1 MVCILYAISI
11 YTLCYSIKWTICLA
25 DQWQSLGNQFEIII
39 IFYNSGHSW
48 GTEMRYLTFPVI
60 ISSEFRGNWDYSLE
74 YCTSL
79 SVSSPDF
86 RVVLLFVVDCWLNSV
101 VLLCFACGPT
111 ANIMSSCCL
120 LLNFIGAIFRHV
132 CHWVSVSVS
141 VSPLSIYS
149 SLVSNAFELFC
160 KCWFTVQFWHRCT
173 RM

>member
-86 RVVLLFVVDCWLNSV
+86 RVVLLFCSWL
-101 VLLCFACGPT
+101 LIKLCCSFVFCMWADSKHHELMLS
-111 ANIMSSCCL
+111 AVE
-120 LLNFIGAIFRHV
+120 FYW
-132 CHWVSVSVS
+132 CHLQTR
-141 VSPLSIYS
+141 LSLS
-149 SLVSNAFELFC
+149 
-160 KCWFTVQFWHRCT
+160 
-173 RM
+173 